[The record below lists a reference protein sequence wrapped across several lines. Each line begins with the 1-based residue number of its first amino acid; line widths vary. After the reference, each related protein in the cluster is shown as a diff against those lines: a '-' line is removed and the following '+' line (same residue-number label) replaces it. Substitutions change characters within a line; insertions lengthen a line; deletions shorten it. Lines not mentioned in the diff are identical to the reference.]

1 MFTRC
6 ARSPLIAA
14 SLASL
19 LIRANVCAGSPRQ
32 LRNRRVAQC
41 VAAGVAWPE
50 LNAANESAIHLR
62 GAGGNIVD
70 RAVYAD
76 RCEFWDGLGYEWVL
90 NP

>member
-1 MFTRC
+1 M
-6 ARSPLIAA
+6 
-14 SLASL
+14 
-19 LIRANVCAGSPRQ
+19 
-32 LRNRRVAQC
+32 
-41 VAAGVAWPE
+41 
-50 LNAANESAIHLR
+50 NAANESAIHLR